1 LKRHI
6 QQQRDIKNII
16 AVLGAAIVCA
26 GLIASVFLYYYS
38 PTGRYLAGHTL
49 LDPAVIERINDQEA
63 HPKISR
69 RTHFLFDRSE
79 FSYFD
84 PQSGQMR
91 QQIVSLKDYQKFYNL
106 VASEISLEYLSDNIK
121 ALFTITYPAVLS
133 TKMRT
138 IEASGTSSTTQM
150 FQLIQFV
157 KEDYFRIQLHE
168 GRNQGEWVYFHRPQI
183 YQDVM
188 RLLAPQH

>member
-1 LKRHI
+1 MKRNT

-16 AVLGAAIVCA
+16 AVLSAAIVCA
-26 GLIASVFLYYYS
+26 GLVASVFLYYYS
-38 PTGRYLAGHTL
+38 PTGLYVAGNTL
-49 LDPAVIERINDQEA
+49 LYPAVIERINNQDA

-84 PQSGQMR
+84 SQSSQMR
-91 QQIVSLKDYQKFYNL
+91 QQIVSFGDYQKFYSL
-106 VASEISLEYLSDNIK
+106 IASEISLEHLPDNIK
-121 ALFTITYPAVLS
+121 ALFTATYPAVLS

-138 IEASGTSSTTQM
+138 IEVSGTFSTTHV

-183 YQDVM
+183 YQDLI
-188 RLLAPQH
+188 RLLTQH